1 MGDSGRGIVH
11 SQREPPHQGFDQD
24 QKVKA
29 ALEWNCDS
37 YPTLGFVFVRGLRL
51 GDGLVV

>member
-1 MGDSGRGIVH
+1 MGDSGHGSVS
-11 SQREPPHQGFDQD
+11 SQRQPLHQRLNKE

-37 YPTLGFVFVRGLRL
+37 YPTLGFVFVCGLR
-51 GDGLVV
+51 GGNGLVV